1 MYSDTLYYYPNYLHF
16 STTFMGVV
24 SFPAQVMLGLDVQ
37 LDWPPAGQCVLYP
50 NLALTLA
57 M

>member
-16 STTFMGVV
+16 STTFMGLV

-37 LDWPPAGQCVLYP
+37 LDWPPAGQCVLYH